1 MMPELE
7 FVVRN
12 DPNDVSIQIRIQ
24 KIGNGY
30 VVKTGK
36 SPVFYSTIEEAAI
49 CIKDGLIYSF
59 NQDPFDINYD
69 SPVQRVHFEKKS
81 KHK

>member
-1 MMPELE
+1 MSELE
-7 FVVRN
+7 FVVRSE
-12 DPNDVSIQIRIQ
+12 PNDVSVQIRIQ

-49 CIKDGLIYSF
+49 SIKDGLIHSF
-59 NQDPFDINYD
+59 NQDPDDIDYD
-69 SPVQRVHFEKKS
+69 NPVQRVHFQRKS
-81 KHK
+81 KLQ